1 MPQGVQF
8 VSATYQV
15 SNLRAV
21 EHRGCPVD
29 SVTIVADV
37 SAADAAVVLLVRL
50 GKRTGL

>member
-1 MPQGVQF
+1 MFQF

-29 SVTIVADV
+29 SLTNVADV
-37 SAADAAVVLLVRL
+37 WAADAAVLLVRL